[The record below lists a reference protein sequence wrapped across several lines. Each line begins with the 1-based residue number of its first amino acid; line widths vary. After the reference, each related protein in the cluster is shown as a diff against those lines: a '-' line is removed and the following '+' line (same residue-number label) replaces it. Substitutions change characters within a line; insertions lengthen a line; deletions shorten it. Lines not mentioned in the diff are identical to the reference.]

1 MNAIDHYRA
10 DVDLLEDYLAF
21 LMINESLPDCIKRME
36 FEKAIR
42 SLKIITSELNHIT
55 AKANAIKN
63 RKNVLVNKK

>member
-1 MNAIDHYRA
+1 
-10 DVDLLEDYLAF
+10 
-21 LMINESLPDCIKRME
+21 MINESLPDCIKRME

-63 RKNVLVNKK
+63 RKNVLLKNK